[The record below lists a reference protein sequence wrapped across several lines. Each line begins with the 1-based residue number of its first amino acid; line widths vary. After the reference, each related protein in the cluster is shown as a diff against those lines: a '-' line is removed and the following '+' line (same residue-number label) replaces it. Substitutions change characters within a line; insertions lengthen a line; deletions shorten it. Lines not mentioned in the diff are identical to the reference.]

1 MVFPFIASSQS
12 GNYPISATPVIYP
25 PYPSSVKFLNES
37 TSPSIVLTLTNK
49 SASTSIITVNLGV
62 TIKTKNFT
70 AVSKPIISGL
80 SPFVLTGGTPLR
92 LTNLDFA
99 VAYDFGNLTG
109 ITLSQYESPFLQ
121 SKVDFGFVLYDAVTG
136 RQVSDNVSY
145 SVVYS
150 VNNPPYT
157 SYPED
162 KSTVTEKGIQNVLF
176 QWQPRQSAPAG
187 SVQYNFELVELF
199 DNKQNP
205 QSAFLT
211 NKPIYVDSG
220 FQNTLLYGP
229 DFPPLIPGKTYVWRI
244 QAKTIDNGGF
254 SISNFENHG
263 YSNYASFNYYAD
275 CKTATMV
282 DAEDITKNSASI
294 TWASLPDY
302 TNFTVS
308 YRKKGDK
315 TWKDYTAKGISDY
328 TYAISGLAQMTT
340 YEIKVKT
347 LCDNNK
353 DATSNIKE
361 FKTTNLDAP
370 PSSTKKINASCGSKP
385 PTKTLKKDLLN
396 ALKDRDQIKAGDF
409 MVEVSDVTGSNGIFS
424 GKGVAEIWIGKPFKI
439 NVAFDK
445 IKVNKDFEVIEGQI
459 TPNKN

>member
-1 MVFPFIASSQS
+1 
-12 GNYPISATPVIYP
+12 
-25 PYPSSVKFLNES
+25 
-37 TSPSIVLTLTNK
+37 
-49 SASTSIITVNLGV
+49 
-62 TIKTKNFT
+62 
-70 AVSKPIISGL
+70 
-80 SPFVLTGGTPLR
+80 
-92 LTNLDFA
+92 
-99 VAYDFGNLTG
+99 
-109 ITLSQYESPFLQ
+109 
-121 SKVDFGFVLYDAVTG
+121 
-136 RQVSDNVSY
+136 
-145 SVVYS
+145 
-150 VNNPPYT
+150 
-157 SYPED
+157 
-162 KSTVTEKGIQNVLF
+162 
-176 QWQPRQSAPAG
+176 
-187 SVQYNFELVELF
+187 VELF

-211 NKPIYVDSG
+211 NKPIFVDSS

-275 CKTATMV
+275 CKTATML

-315 TWKDYTAKGISDY
+315 TWKDFTAKGISDY
-328 TYAISGLAQMTT
+328 NYAISGLAQLTT
-340 YEIKVKT
+340 YEIQVKT

-353 DATSNIKE
+353 DATSSIKE

-370 PSSTKKINASCGSKP
+370 PNSTKKINASCGSRP

-396 ALKDRDQIKAGDF
+396 ALKDKDQIKAGDF
-409 MVEVSDVTGSNGIFS
+409 LVEVSDVTGSNGTFS